1 MKPLLFL
8 DVDGP
13 LNPYGA
19 LSAPAPPEGFHPHR
33 MRPAGWSWPEPL
45 TVLLDPDHG
54 TRLRALQRHYEL
66 VWATTWEDEANAWIA
81 PVLGLPPLPYV
92 DFPAPAVPGPARDL
106 LEDPPP
112 ARLRRRP
119 PVRVGGRRPHGGRRA
134 VGPAPPPGARAAA
147 ADRPERGP
155 AGGRLRPAGAVGG
168 RGLTPRVSVR
178 AGSVRTGRWSR

>member
-19 LSAPAPPEGFHPHR
+19 LSAPAPPDGFHPHR

-54 TRLRALQRHYEL
+54 TRLRALQCRYEL

-92 DFPAPAVPGPARDL
+92 DFPAPAVPGPAGTFWKTRRL
-106 LEDPPP
+106 LAYAD
-112 ARLRRRP
+112 
-119 PVRVGGRRPHGGRRA
+119 GRRFAWVDDDLTEADDLWARRHH
-134 VGPAPPPGARAAA
+134 PAPALLLQIDRSVGLRQ
-147 ADRPERGP
+147 ADFDRLERWAD
-155 AGGRLRPAGAVGG
+155 AG
-168 RGLTPRVSVR
+168 
-178 AGSVRTGRWSR
+178 